1 MAKRLNNK
9 QQTTNNKQ
17 QTTKHHIFKQSSM
30 SKYKL
35 SSLDTRAP
43 KNLDKQTTKEATA
56 KILEELDELQNLLF
70 AEGKHSVLVVIQGMD
85 GSGKDGVIRNVLG
98 NMNPQGVTVKSYKA
112 PTADELSHDFLWR
125 IHQHAPARGLIQVF
139 NRSHYEDILITR
151 VHKWCDDETARK
163 RMAAINDFEQLLQEH
178 NNTHILKFYLHVSP
192 EEQHER
198 LSERMK
204 EPAKMWKY
212 NEKDFDE
219 AKLWDVYMEMYE
231 DCFENCNKPEWTI
244 VPSDQNWYKENIIAT
259 ALRDLLKGLDMQFPG
274 MKK

>member
-1 MAKRLNNK
+1 
-9 QQTTNNKQ
+9 
-17 QTTKHHIFKQSSM
+17 M
-30 SKYKL
+30 SKIKL

-43 KNLDKQTTKEATA
+43 KDLDKQDTKAATE
-56 KILEELDELQNLLF
+56 KILVELDELQNLLF
-70 AEGKHSVLVVIQGMD
+70 AEGKHSVLIVIQGMD

-98 NMNPQGVTVKSYKA
+98 NMNPQGVMVKSYKA
-112 PTADELSHDFLWR
+112 PTAEELSHDFLWR
-125 IHQHAPARGLIQVF
+125 IHHHAPAKGMIQVF
-139 NRSHYEDILITR
+139 NRSHYEDILVTR

-163 RMAAINDFEQLLQEH
+163 RMAPINDFERLLQEH

-219 AKLWDVYMEMYE
+219 AKLWDIYMEMYE
-231 DCFENCNKPEWTI
+231 DCFAHCNKPEWTI
-244 VPSDQNWYKENIIAT
+244 VPADQNWYKENIIAT

>member
-1 MAKRLNNK
+1 
-9 QQTTNNKQ
+9 
-17 QTTKHHIFKQSSM
+17 M
-30 SKYKL
+30 SKIKL

-43 KNLDKQTTKEATA
+43 KDLDKQDTKAATE
-56 KILEELDELQNLLF
+56 KILVELDELQNLLF
-70 AEGKHSVLVVIQGMD
+70 AEGKHSVLIVIQGMD

-98 NMNPQGVTVKSYKA
+98 NMNPQGVMVKSYKA
-112 PTADELSHDFLWR
+112 PTAEELSHDFLWR
-125 IHQHAPARGLIQVF
+125 IHHHAPAKGMIQVF
-139 NRSHYEDILITR
+139 NRSHYEDILVTR

-163 RMAAINDFEQLLQEH
+163 RMAAINDFERLLQEH

-219 AKLWDVYMEMYE
+219 AKLWDIYMEMYE
-231 DCFENCNKPEWTI
+231 DCFAHCNKPEWTI
-244 VPSDQNWYKENIIAT
+244 VPADQNWYKENIIAT